1 VYGFSG
7 QVTNDELA
15 KVHKCLPKAIWYR
28 ELDGAVY
35 KAEDSSMQ
43 RRSNSNNNNNN
54 SPLEPIVGGGGGGGG
69 GGGDSQRRLLQQTN
83 NINNNIA
90 AAAADAF
97 GTPLVHSFQE
107 FDTSRSTEGSPI
119 DLNNITGGAGG
130 ALSATGEKS
139 QSLEP
144 ILWNLDRVD
153 QRDLPLDNKF
163 SYVCSFFSSFLHN
176 NALFF

>member
-1 VYGFSG
+1 MPGICRRVYSTAVYGFSG

-35 KAEDSSMQ
+35 KAEDSSIQ

-54 SPLEPIVGGGGGGGG
+54 SPLELIVGGGG

-83 NINNNIA
+83 NINNA
-90 AAAADAF
+90 AAVDAF

-130 ALSATGEKS
+130 ALSAPGEKS
-139 QSLEP
+139 QSLGP

-163 SYVCSFFSSFLHN
+163 SYVI
-176 NALFF
+176 LFFIPS